1 MSSRTTTT
9 PTGDPKQ
16 PDRPHFQELVS
27 PPQSQIANE
36 FRGAADQAHA
46 PTCTPN
52 PRDSGW
58 RRLRTDLTPY
68 SIGRHPRI
76 VKTAYGSE
84 VKLVELIDAFG
95 TTEAEGSL

>member
-16 PDRPHFQELVS
+16 PDCLPFREMVS
-27 PPQSQIANE
+27 PPQSQIAKE

-52 PRDSGW
+52 PRDSG
-58 RRLRTDLTPY
+58 
-68 SIGRHPRI
+68 
-76 VKTAYGSE
+76 
-84 VKLVELIDAFG
+84 
-95 TTEAEGSL
+95 